1 MIRNLNIRKYST
13 LFLTTV
19 LLLTLTAP
27 TLALEEAYAVDTPVA
42 NFNVSTSN
50 IKQITQI
57 IVSNGPRISTYYGL
71 ASEEENKKGKKA
83 TQKAVKYIESTMDE
97 YGLETSLEE
106 IRDKPFSVYNIIGI
120 KRGTNLK
127 DQIII
132 VCSHYDTARTSPGAD
147 DNALGVA
154 ATLEIARLLQYHEL
168 NRTVYFIAFPEHNF
182 PMGAER
188 WIEMHPD
195 LKENITGII
204 NLDQIGYG
212 EGLRILYIPQS
223 SWVAN
228 LVLHSASG
236 LNISIDKQTH
246 VVSSNSLP
254 FMQNNI
260 PAVTLMELNLTPYH
274 HTPDDT
280 IETINF
286 SLAEEA
292 TKIAT
297 ESIYRLATPEDTDPP
312 VVNISSPRNMS
323 VYGNN
328 IISLMYNISED
339 DTNVQ
344 VLLDGENLGNIESGK
359 WLILTRGQH
368 NIEVWATDE
377 YGNRGEAVTSFEVDI
392 PILKSESKTAFK
404 TLLDYLQF
412 WG

>member
-1 MIRNLNIRKYST
+1 MIRNLNIRKYSA

-27 TLALEEAYAVDTPVA
+27 TLALEETYAEDTTVA
-42 NFNVSTSN
+42 NYNVNTSN
-50 IKQITQI
+50 IKQITQK

-71 ASEEENKKGKKA
+71 ASEEENKKGKEA
-83 TQKAVKYIESTMDE
+83 TQKAVKYIKSTMDE

-106 IRDKPFSVYNIIGI
+106 NRDEPFHLYNIIGV

-132 VCSHYDTARTSPGAD
+132 VCSHYDTVRTSPGAD

-154 ATLEIARLLQYHEL
+154 ATLEIARLLQDHEL
-168 NRTVYFIAFPEHNF
+168 NRTIYFIAFPEHSF

-195 LKENITGII
+195 LRENITGII

-212 EGLRILYIPQS
+212 EGLGILYIPQS
-223 SWVAN
+223 LWLAN
-228 LVLHSASG
+228 LVLHSASD

-246 VVSSNSLP
+246 VASSNSLP

-260 PAVTLMELNLTPYH
+260 PAVTLMELNFTPYH

-292 TKIAT
+292 TKIAI
-297 ESIYRLATPEDTDPP
+297 ESVYRLATPKNTDPP

-344 VLLDGENLGNIESGK
+344 VLLDGENLGDIEFGK
-359 WLILTRGQH
+359 WLVLTHGQH

-377 YGNRGEAVTSFEVDI
+377 DGNRGKAVTYFDI
-392 PILKSESKTAFK
+392 QCLESESKNAFK
-404 TLLDYLQF
+404 TFLDYLQF
-412 WG
+412 WR